1 MNAEDAEALLSA
13 AYDAELPTDER
24 REFERVLHANP
35 ELAQRYREFCLTI
48 QTLKLAE
55 ESVPAPDLLAGVQ
68 RRLRMKS
75 GGRFYRDRF
84 AERAGGGGR
93 QQLFILLWTS
103 ALVLVTLWAVFAYFG
118 DAQVLR

>member
-1 MNAEDAEALLSA
+1 MNAEDAEALFSA
-13 AYDAELPTDER
+13 AYDAELPADER
-24 REFERVLHANP
+24 REFERALQTHP

-68 RRLRMKS
+68 RRLRSKS

-84 AERAGGGGR
+84 AERAGGGR

-118 DAQVLR
+118 DVQMLR

>member
-1 MNAEDAEALLSA
+1 MNAEDAEALFSA
-13 AYDAELPTDER
+13 AYDAELPPDER
-24 REFERVLHANP
+24 REFERVLETHP

-48 QTLKLAE
+48 QTLKLAD

-68 RRLRMKS
+68 RRLRLKS

-84 AERAGGGGR
+84 AERAGGGR

-103 ALVLVTLWAVFAYFG
+103 ALVLVMLWAVFAYLG
-118 DAQVLR
+118 GVQMLR

>member
-1 MNAEDAEALLSA
+1 MNAEDAEALFSA
-13 AYDAELPTDER
+13 AYDAELPPEER
-24 REFERVLHANP
+24 REFERALQANP
-35 ELAQRYREFCLTI
+35 ELAQRYRDFCMTI

-84 AERAGGGGR
+84 AERAGRGR
-93 QQLFILLWTS
+93 QQLYILLWTS
-103 ALVLVTLWAVFAYFG
+103 AVVLVLLWVMFAYLG
-118 DAQVLR
+118 DPHLLR